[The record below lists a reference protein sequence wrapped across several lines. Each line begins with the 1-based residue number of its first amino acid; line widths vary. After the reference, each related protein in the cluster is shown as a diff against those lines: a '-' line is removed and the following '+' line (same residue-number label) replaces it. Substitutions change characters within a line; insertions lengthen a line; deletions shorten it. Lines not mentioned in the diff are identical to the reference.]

1 MKKVQVEI
9 TQKTRNQVSG
19 LKFEATDS
27 KNMNIPCKQ
36 KRMKMKQ
43 TSESGIPIRNINQDL
58 LRNRANKR

>member
-1 MKKVQVEI
+1 MKTVQVEI

-43 TSESGIPIRNINQDL
+43 ESRSGIIKINQDL
-58 LRNRANKR
+58 LRNKANKR